1 MGRDSTSSK
10 RPCPRERP
18 RRGSSSSRCSLRTK
32 RAILSAIARST
43 RRATRNCGNS
53 RRQRRRDP
61 DRSRT
66 MPTTRVALAGLG
78 ALFVSVTLHAHH
90 SHGNYDLT
98 KWTTMEGEVKELHL
112 LVPHSWIYLDVKDEK
127 GEPITWALEAT
138 GPSGLTQVG
147 IKREDVR
154 PGDKIKVRCHL
165 LRDGSN
171 GCLLGYVTP
180 MHGDVARGHGV
191 EKDWDGNGG
200 AGFSTAPVATPR

>member
-1 MGRDSTSSK
+1 MWTGRLTF
-10 RPCPRERP
+10 
-18 RRGSSSSRCSLRTK
+18 
-32 RAILSAIARST
+32 
-43 RRATRNCGNS
+43 
-53 RRQRRRDP
+53 
-61 DRSRT
+61 
-66 MPTTRVALAGLG
+66 AGIG
-78 ALFVSVTLHAHH
+78 ALVAATAAHAHH

-112 LVPHSWIYLDVKDEK
+112 LVPHSWIYLDVKEK
-127 GEPITWALEAT
+127 GETVTWALEAT

-165 LRDGSN
+165 LRDGST

-180 MHGDVARGHGV
+180 MHGDMARGHGV